1 MVIRFIYTYKE
12 RTSGRPV
19 YVGSTLDTKTR
30 QRIRVYR
37 LCCPFDRELAAHP
50 EKYEHSILE
59 VFKTNTDEESRRL
72 CVLRE
77 NQWMDVLDTYRTS
90 HGFNFQRANIPFNDR
105 ESWLI
110 ARQKAQTTPEALA
123 QKSTSCKASWTPE
136 LRRRQSSLMKRLGL
150 NPVTRKRHSNA
161 AKYAWQS
168 EYRESMKR
176 VYDFRRYYGA

>member
-77 NQWMDVLDTYRTS
+77 NHWMDVLDTYRTP
-90 HGFNFQRANIPFNDR
+90 HGFNFQRANIQHYDR
-105 ESWLI
+105 EAWLVQI
-110 ARQKAQTTPEALA
+110 SPLVR
-123 QKSTSCKASWTPE
+123 
-136 LRRRQSSLMKRLGL
+136 M
-150 NPVTRKRHSNA
+150 
-161 AKYAWQS
+161 Y
-168 EYRESMKR
+168 
-176 VYDFRRYYGA
+176 